1 MSLLNDR
8 VYDTNEGKTGT
19 SLDRIRKIF
28 HCSMEHLNS
37 KGSVFEFGSGE
48 NFYWFT
54 SGIDS
59 AFFNQVTIY
68 DRDDE
73 VFEKA
78 IKKFYDLNYVH
89 AVFLGGAGLHHAQT
103 LQARGYVMRGATPLM
118 AYALNPAIDK
128 YVIRAGLEV
137 RRVESE
143 EDLEIAQQL
152 LATGFGLSMEIVQ
165 AYTEALFG
173 SPYSFRYVLFDSGV
187 PVSTTH
193 FVRTGTFIGCFDVA
207 TPTEH
212 QRKNYGDELMRWA
225 FATHAELGDELVVL
239 QASLAGQPLY
249 RKRGFQFLEHVQ
261 SWYMEDTNRMKR
273 FTHHELHF
281 DPYTLRPLTETDS
294 ELLVGYLNDAGMSQW
309 MGMPSPFEE
318 KDFAELLARWRTA
331 QKNGLGINWVIEE
344 EGVPVGM
351 IACHHTDWKFKRTEI
366 GYMTFAP
373 SRGRG
378 IIPSVTRSVAE
389 LLFNEY
395 QMERVEVR
403 TDVHNEASR
412 RAAEKAGFTHEGSL
426 RRNFLNKGEV
436 SDDAIFSM
444 IKDDLAG

>member
-1 MSLLNDR
+1 
-8 VYDTNEGKTGT
+8 
-19 SLDRIRKIF
+19 
-28 HCSMEHLNS
+28 
-37 KGSVFEFGSGE
+37 
-48 NFYWFT
+48 
-54 SGIDS
+54 
-59 AFFNQVTIY
+59 
-68 DRDDE
+68 
-73 VFEKA
+73 
-78 IKKFYDLNYVH
+78 
-89 AVFLGGAGLHHAQT
+89 
-103 LQARGYVMRGATPLM
+103 MRGATPLM